1 QGGNE
6 GADQPLAGEVNA
18 LTEGPAEHG
27 ESHLPAVPGETVEK
41 GPARRLVHA
50 CGLHLQRN
58 AGPVR
63 LQQLDHL
70 LEVAVA
76 AEKGQVV
83 ARPLTVLL
91 GNQLA
96 YRQQAVGPV
105 LVAGGQVAD
114 IADL

>member
-1 QGGNE
+1 ARALS
-6 GADQPLAGEVNA
+6 GALHA
-18 LTEGPAEHG
+18 LPEGPAEHG
-27 ESHLPAVPGETVEK
+27 ESRLPADPGQTGET
-41 GPARRLVHA
+41 GPARRLAHA
-50 CGLHLQRN
+50 RRLHLQRN

-96 YRQQAVGPV
+96 DRQQAVGPV